1 MLEKLSN
8 AKIQQLIGT
17 DIYAEVS
24 DFLEK
29 LSNDESEIIKMS
41 QKAGQIKM
49 LLSLP
54 YNNEMLSVRLWK
66 DIYLR
71 FDSNELTEL
80 FEAGIDPQDQDHVF
94 VAACLKYSHEKYGL
108 TYQIEEEVEP
118 LRSAV
123 TVCSLPLAPFK
134 TLKDFQ
140 TKIYWQIL
148 KHLDIPRSRFIV
160 QMPTGSG
167 KTRTAMEVVAHQ
179 LKTSSKKN
187 VIWLAHSVELIEQAA
202 VGFEEIWAHVGSHD
216 VDIRIVDG
224 DHNGLDRV
232 DDSSSSIV
240 ISTLQSMRSYLD
252 NSPEDFKNITESC
265 SLLIID
271 EAHMS
276 LAPTY
281 EYLIKKVVSNGC
293 LLMGLTATPGRN
305 LDDDIDNQRLAELYF
320 QTPVRL
326 ECPDGGNVF
335 SYLRNIGVMANTSMN
350 IIEGSNTELTNN
362 EIESFQR
369 KMAIPASVLKRLA
382 AEEQRNLVIIYKIL
396 KLIELNSNTKIL
408 LFACSVKHSKFL
420 TSVLKYKGIKA
431 AHVDG
436 TTQNLARKGILAD
449 FKTGTTNVLLNYSV
463 LATGFD
469 APKTDVVFVARP
481 TGSIVL
487 YSQIIGR
494 GLRGPAIGGTEKCM
508 IINVKDNIEGLPDYN
523 EIYDYFD
530 DYYVE

>member
-1 MLEKLSN
+1 
-8 AKIQQLIGT
+8 
-17 DIYAEVS
+17 
-24 DFLEK
+24 
-29 LSNDESEIIKMS
+29 
-41 QKAGQIKM
+41 
-49 LLSLP
+49 
-54 YNNEMLSVRLWK
+54 
-66 DIYLR
+66 
-71 FDSNELTEL
+71 
-80 FEAGIDPQDQDHVF
+80 
-94 VAACLKYSHEKYGL
+94 
-108 TYQIEEEVEP
+108 
-118 LRSAV
+118 
-123 TVCSLPLAPFK
+123 
-134 TLKDFQ
+134 
-140 TKIYWQIL
+140 
-148 KHLDIPRSRFIV
+148 
-160 QMPTGSG
+160 
-167 KTRTAMEVVAHQ
+167 
-179 LKTSSKKN
+179 
-187 VIWLAHSVELIEQAA
+187 
-202 VGFEEIWAHVGSHD
+202 
-216 VDIRIVDG
+216 
-224 DHNGLDRV
+224 
-232 DDSSSSIV
+232 
-240 ISTLQSMRSYLD
+240 MRSYLD
-252 NSPEDFKNITESC
+252 NSSEDFKNITESC

-396 KLIELNSNTKIL
+396 KLIELNANTKIL